1 MSHAFL
7 NAYRAS
13 YARARGICDDYAS
26 AHASAATSL
35 ATAVNALERL
45 PALERA
51 SEDVMSSELRQHAVE
66 SQYVAIDDAL
76 VRCREACERC
86 EAATRALE
94 SVAKDAWRRAHA
106 VDPPL
111 RRAGGERLGPHPS
124 VAECV
129 CGLEDLWRMHRD
141 ECAVKA
147 ETSRRVATT
156 RDADDLNQLLRI
168 FTAQG
173 NLDPAVIKEILDR
186 VPVKSVDAA
195 TVA

>member
-1 MSHAFL
+1 MSQSFL

-13 YARARGICDDYAS
+13 YARARGILDDYAS
-26 AHASAATSL
+26 AHASAATAL

-51 SEDVMSSELRQHAVE
+51 PPDVMPRELRQRALE
-66 SQYVAIDDAL
+66 AQYAAIDDAL
-76 VRCREACERC
+76 VRCGEARARC
-86 EAATRALE
+86 EAAARALE
-94 SVAKDAWRRAHA
+94 SVAKDAWRRARA
-106 VDPPL
+106 VEPPL

-124 VAECV
+124 VADCV
-129 CGLEDLWRMHRD
+129 CGLEDLWRMHKD

-147 ETSRRVATT
+147 EVSRRVATT
-156 RDADDLNQLLRI
+156 TDADDLNELLRL

-173 NLDPAVIKEILDR
+173 NLDPEVIKEILDR
-186 VPVKSVDAA
+186 VPVKSVEAA